1 MFVKLIYIYIYIVK
15 FELSLTV
22 AKLGFDSK
30 KGNIYIKNYIY
41 VYNYIYV
48 GAHAHAY
55 ILYLRP
61 I

>member
-22 AKLGFDSK
+22 AKLGFNSK
-30 KGNIYIKNYIY
+30 KGNTYI
-41 VYNYIYV
+41 YNYIYV
-48 GAHAHAY
+48 GTRAHTY
-55 ILYLRP
+55 ILYLRT